1 MKELNKIVFSVQNLV
16 WICGLAISNVIT
28 IQTLRSDI
36 RDINTSKKFEI
47 EKLQYQI
54 DELKKC
60 ASKIA
65 YVERF
70 AILPKE
76 IEIKHGVIF
85 TA

>member
-1 MKELNKIVFSVQNLV
+1 LKEFNKIVFSTQNV
-16 WICGLAISNVIT
+16 IWICSLAISNVIT

-60 ASKIA
+60 AKYIA
-65 YVERF
+65 YSEKF

-76 IEIKHGVIF
+76 IEIEKQN
-85 TA
+85 AK

>member
-36 RDINTSKKFEI
+36 RDIAT
-47 EKLQYQI
+47 EKRLELTHIQYQI

-65 YVERF
+65 YAERF
-70 AILPKE
+70 AILPSKVELKE
-76 IEIKHGVIF
+76 DEYNK
-85 TA
+85 

>member
-1 MKELNKIVFSVQNLV
+1 MKELNKIVFSIQNVV
-16 WICGLAISNVIT
+16 WICSLAISNVVT

-36 RDINTSKKFEI
+36 RDINTSKRFEI

-60 ASKIA
+60 ASRIA
-65 YVERF
+65 YAEKF

-76 IEIKHGVIF
+76 ITIKDDE
-85 TA
+85 